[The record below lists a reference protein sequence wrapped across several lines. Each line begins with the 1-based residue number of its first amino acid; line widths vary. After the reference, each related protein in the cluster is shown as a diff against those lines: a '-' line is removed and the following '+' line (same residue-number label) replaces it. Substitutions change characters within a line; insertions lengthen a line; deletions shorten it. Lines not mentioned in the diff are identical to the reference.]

1 MSRAPSP
8 EADDDR
14 DGDGD
19 GDGDGEWR
27 FGVDDVGP
35 DGIID
40 DEPEFEQLP
49 IEPESPRAENIVF
62 VLLGVLLAVGL
73 IVVTVYPGAF

>member
-14 DGDGD
+14 DA
-19 GDGDGEWR
+19 DGDGEWR

-40 DEPEFEQLP
+40 DEPEVEQLP
-49 IEPESPRAENIVF
+49 IEPESPRAENVAF
-62 VLLGVLLAVGL
+62 VLIGVLLAVGL
-73 IVVTVYPGAF
+73 IVVTVFPGAF

>member
-8 EADDDR
+8 EAEDDR
-14 DGDGD
+14 D

-40 DEPEFEQLP
+40 DEPEIEQLP
-49 IEPESPRAENIVF
+49 IEPGSPRAENVAFVF
-62 VLLGVLLAVGL
+62 LGVLLAVGL
-73 IVVTVYPGAF
+73 IVITVFPGAV